1 MEVPSD
7 YFMARPEKSI
17 HDFHPHSVSQKLVM
31 GSHLDANCNLPGAVL
46 ENTLVVLENTLVG
59 AQVFC
64 PCHSLYK
71 V

>member
-31 GSHLDANCNLPGAVL
+31 GSHLDANCSLPGA
-46 ENTLVVLENTLVG
+46 VLENTLVG

>member
-7 YFMARPEKSI
+7 CFMARPEKSI

-31 GSHLDANCNLPGAVL
+31 GSHLDTNCSLPGAVS
-46 ENTLVVLENTLVG
+46 ENTLVG
-59 AQVFC
+59 APVFC
-64 PCHSLYK
+64 TCHSLCK